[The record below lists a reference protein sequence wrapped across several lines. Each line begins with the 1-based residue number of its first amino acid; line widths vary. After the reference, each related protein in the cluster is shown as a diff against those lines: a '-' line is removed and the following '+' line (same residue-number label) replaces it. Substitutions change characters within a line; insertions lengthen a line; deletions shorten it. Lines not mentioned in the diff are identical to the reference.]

1 MSYSR
6 QQRAV
11 FCRDLPLLKCL
22 FFGEGRAASLHA
34 AAARERSSNFLYYRR
49 SSRNAAIMTT
59 TLHVSV
65 ICEGQAALFLYR
77 ALLLLKCLLQGTS
90 GVHIL
95 HTAFTARQFGRAL
108 PLLLLKRL
116 WHFCWLYTIPLLKC
130 LFFCEGRA
138 ALLDAAVGRLQST
151 IRSSRNNVERR
162 HRSSLRVYFFSLF
175 DSDDD
180 ELVRSFHFVVT
191 SFLALLTLF
200 HFLQ

>member
-1 MSYSR
+1 MLTLWMRDSRRQKTHTYLRTRKPSRRFTTRRTLAPSSGPHELGNAQRGPRRGPRPSYFSRSTDILSNRKSRQRFSSNWSVERTIMSYSR

-49 SSRNAAIMTT
+49 SSRKAAIMTT

-95 HTAFTARQFGRAL
+95 HTAFTARQLVAL
-108 PLLLLKRL
+108 FL
-116 WHFCWLYTIPLLKC
+116 
-130 LFFCEGRA
+130 
-138 ALLDAAVGRLQST
+138 S
-151 IRSSRNNVERR
+151 
-162 HRSSLRVYFFSLF
+162 FS
-175 DSDDD
+175 
-180 ELVRSFHFVVT
+180 
-191 SFLALLTLF
+191 
-200 HFLQ
+200 